1 MRKILISICPLV
13 NLQVPIKK
21 EPRSDRS
28 DHSDSDTSAHDSEP
42 DSLSEERSAKPSKK
56 VANPSSASEDS
67 DSEAEVPLP
76 KIIRVK
82 QEKPS
87 TSSSDSDSG
96 TEVPDTKFP
105 TKSPVVAL
113 RTRVK
118 SEQSAAA
125 KRDSSKSSSD
135 DDEPTSAAVTV
146 KREPHVAGSHT
157 KRKSAA
163 AGGAASPAKR
173 TVIDSLALK
182 RVKRQLNDDDAHTPA
197 KRNKQTNNDSL
208 DDTSAFA
215 TPGMSSTMLPESR
228 IKRKSVKK

>member
-113 RTRVK
+113 RIRVK

-146 KREPHVAGSHT
+146 KREPHVAGSQT
-157 KRKSAA
+157 KRKSVVAA
-163 AGGAASPAKR
+163 SASPAKR
-173 TVIDSLALK
+173 TAIDSLALK